1 MGVIDEFLPPSR
13 KAKYKEDKDSIW
25 GCIAAF
31 LPGIFVFA
39 FFLSLWVVVLAVI
52 VWAFRYLF

>member
-13 KAKYKEDKDSIW
+13 KAKYKEDKDSILGW
-25 GCIAAF
+25 IVELVPA
-31 LPGIFVFA
+31 IFVSA
-39 FFLSLWVVVLAVI
+39 LCLSLWVVVLAVI